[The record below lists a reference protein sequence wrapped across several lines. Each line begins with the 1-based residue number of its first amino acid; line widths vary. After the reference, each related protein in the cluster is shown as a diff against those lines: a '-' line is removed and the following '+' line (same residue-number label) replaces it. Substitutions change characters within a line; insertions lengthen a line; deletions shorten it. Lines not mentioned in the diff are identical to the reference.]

1 MRLKVRLTFLRTAL
15 RRALSVSPVHSEHDE
30 PYFMAG
36 PVQYN
41 AVGRRK
47 TSTARVYLR
56 AGNGQVTI
64 NRRPHEEYFP
74 LDWRRKIIFQPFEAT
89 GTTGQFDVLVN
100 AKGGGLTGQVEAI
113 RLGIARALVDFD
125 EEFKKPLRDA
135 GLLTRD
141 DRMVERKKYGRP
153 KARKRFQ
160 FSKR

>member
-1 MRLKVRLTFLRTAL
+1 
-15 RRALSVSPVHSEHDE
+15 
-30 PYFMAG
+30 MAG
-36 PVQYN
+36 PAQHIGI
-41 AVGRRK
+41 GRRK

-56 AGNGQVTI
+56 NGNGQVTV
-64 NRRPHEEYFP
+64 NRRPYEEYFP

-100 AKGGGLTGQVEAI
+100 VKGGGLTGQVEAI
-113 RLGIARALVDFD
+113 RLGVARALIDFNGD
-125 EEFKKPLRDA
+125 FRKPLRDA
-135 GLLTRD
+135 SLLTRD